1 MEGFGKAVGPNFV
14 RNVMPVKENIA
25 RLMTPRGRHLSKW
38 LIQPAYRR
46 QHRELSRLRALPRF
60 QAAETAL
67 LGHTLRL
74 VDAASFVFMFGEIFE
89 QQIYR
94 FQARNETPY
103 IIDGGANIGLS
114 ALFFKK
120 LYPQSRILA
129 FEPDEIIFPVLERN
143 LHTFG
148 HTDVQ
153 LMRRAL
159 WSEETELNFMS
170 EGADGGRVAQ
180 VNDKQNQ
187 TVRAVRLRDYL
198 DERVDFLKLDI
209 EGAETDVL
217 IDCADRLGQVEHL
230 FVEYHS
236 FARQPQTLHR
246 LMSILAEAGFRLHI
260 QVPTTSPQPFIRRE
274 VYHGM
279 DMQLN
284 IFAFRT

>member
-1 MEGFGKAVGPNFV
+1 MS
-14 RNVMPVKENIA
+14 VKENIS

-38 LIQPAYRR
+38 LIKPAYRR

-67 LGHTLRL
+67 LGRNLEL
-74 VDAASFVFMFGEIFE
+74 VDAASFVFMFGEIFD

-94 FQARNETPY
+94 FKAKSETPY

-114 ALFFKK
+114 ALYFKR
-120 LYPQSRILA
+120 LYPQSRIVA
-129 FEPDEIIFPVLERN
+129 FEPDEVIFPVLERN
-143 LHTFG
+143 LQTFG
-148 HTDVQ
+148 HTDVR
-153 LMRRAL
+153 LLRRAL
-159 WSEETELNFMS
+159 WSKETELNFMS

-180 VNDKQNQ
+180 ANDRENQ
-187 TVRAVRLRDYL
+187 TVQAVRLRDYL
-198 DERVDFLKLDI
+198 DEPVDFLKLDI
-209 EGAETDVL
+209 EGAETEVL
-217 IDCADRLGQVEHL
+217 EDCAECLRNVEHL

-246 LMSILAEAGFRLHI
+246 VTGILAAAGFRLHI
-260 QVPTTSPQPFIRRE
+260 QIATSSPQPFISRE

>member
-1 MEGFGKAVGPNFV
+1 MS
-14 RNVMPVKENIA
+14 VKENIA

-38 LIQPAYRR
+38 LIRPAYRR
-46 QHRELSRLRALPRF
+46 QHRELSRLSALPRF

-67 LGHTLRL
+67 LGRPLQL

-94 FQARNETPY
+94 FQARSETPY

-114 ALFFKK
+114 ALYFKQ
-120 LYPQSRILA
+120 LYPQSRIIA

-143 LHTFG
+143 LQTFG
-148 HTDVQ
+148 HADVQ
-153 LMRRAL
+153 LLRRAL
-159 WSEETELNFMS
+159 WSAETKLNFMS

-180 VNDKQNQ
+180 VDDQQNQ

-198 DERVDFLKLDI
+198 DEPVDLLKLDI
-209 EGAETDVL
+209 EGAETEVL
-217 IDCADRLGQVEHL
+217 IDCADRLENVERL
-230 FVEYHS
+230 FVEFHS

-246 LMSILAEAGFRLHI
+246 VTGILAEAGFRLHL
-260 QVPTTSPQPFIRRE
+260 QLATFSPQPFIRRE